1 MNALSLITVTPFGLQ
16 VANPK
21 EVNAQILYRGPVR
34 GIQYCQV
41 PYMYHHLREGV
52 SLQVVREMDN
62 LFDSHAL
69 AVYYKHF
76 KIGFISA
83 VDNREVAGIL
93 GDHDVSITLGPVQRG
108 RFQPPSKL
116 QLVINKKN
124 Q

>member
-1 MNALSLITVTPFGLQ
+1 MNALSLITVTPFGLK
-16 VANPK
+16 VSARR
-21 EVNAQILYRGPVR
+21 ESYAQTLYSGPIR

-41 PYMYHHLREGV
+41 PYMYHHLREG
-52 SLQVVREMDN
+52 SALQVVREMDN
-62 LFDSHAL
+62 LFDPHAL

-93 GDHDVSITLGPVQRG
+93 GNNDVSIQLGPVQRG

-116 QLVINKKN
+116 QIVINKQN